1 MNKIRLIF
9 AAVMCFVTMT
19 AVAQAP
25 SDYSTV
31 NNNKTTERNNAT
43 WYTIKNAKTGEY
55 LRYEGFKFSMTT
67 SPKTVDGVYA
77 LDTCAMFYLTG
88 NANAAYIHNYA
99 AGTQRLCVAPNK
111 WDESGTAFQ
120 IKTTTGGVFISQSGN
135 TAASDAFHDNESTGK
150 VDLYLGSDPNS
161 VWVFEKIT
169 DFGPIMGL
177 DKMIDEAFNAVD
189 AAEGW
194 GNGFF
199 SGLKEAYYKENLK
212 DGGGGW
218 GAGLLYWG
226 TSIDKRDHSSLS
238 QTISD
243 IAEVQKILDEYTS
256 GYKKVFNYAEIHNVD
271 FSKNGVT
278 KWISTN
284 STSLTV
290 NTTQT
295 THTNVWKIINVE
307 GETFSFYNEATNM
320 YMCAPTVADGLTA
333 VKMTSDKNQA
343 GVYKINIINAT
354 TSGSG
359 DNTTMVS
366 ATVNLE
372 SIDKKGMY
380 IALMSADT
388 KNVTA
393 VTSSSAAGVQWIM
406 TPIADVTIQH
416 NFYSLAA
423 NMAWQYPF
431 YLQEN
436 EGLVQDICEK
446 YTSNHPSD
454 DEEST
459 TCNLADGIYTT
470 CFTSDENDNSEEHW
484 LQAELDT
491 PASNFYFYI
500 KANLR
505 RADARPTKITVS
517 GSNDGVSFTKIG
529 ETIETGLDD
538 ALYFSSDEIK
548 CGTTYK
554 YLRFTVNEVNEG
566 GKAFSISEFYIMP
579 VSDDVEHCVG
589 TIKKFY
595 TTAMYDEALRVP
607 ASDLIALE
615 SQYYLDK
622 NTVAGGEVAASS
634 ATPQPGQ
641 YRYDKYTAL
650 QSALNTYR
658 LQTTDA
664 DKYTHGKLL
673 ATALEEFKNSI
684 CSPLFVISSAWE
696 DSYCKGWGVNCDP
709 QNDEFGAVESNSWD
723 LRQWFGVLGYK
734 STEMTSLNSIQ
745 LRSAI
750 NSVRLMNAQHS
761 SIEEIEE
768 WNTLYDSER
777 EAYGIRL
784 YNAPDYLS
792 VDEYMDFGVVHERP
806 TTSSNRNAAWYFTY
820 VGVSSQ
826 IYGINAEDPEHMAF
840 IEALAAFGE
849 MYKTA
854 KFYNDNYDATATKL
868 GKYHY
873 DNKGV
878 NTLQK
883 SGSDQAFDEQ
893 FVTATTHYNKGAAKI
908 VEEYL
913 AGGSVYTAD
922 VINSF
927 VTAIKAHFPNFHLN
941 NPPVGYYYRLRGRYS
956 RNYLLSDIDNGTLS
970 MGALTDG
977 AGNVDDDVAAKSIL
991 FASLGSDEGTANI
1004 FAFGPGRYLKL
1015 NGTNI
1020 VYDRIPLADE
1030 AGTTYRSQDIYV
1042 GTSRTSTEGYFSLAF
1057 GSQNS
1062 NYLYDGVTK
1071 ATVASTAASNKFDW
1085 EVEVVRELPVPITAA
1100 KMATLYVPFELVI
1113 PEGVIAYV
1121 LYGEAVTG
1129 NGTHYDPSADKM
1141 IDPDKNVFALRRIQ
1155 GGIIPA
1161 GTPVIL
1167 QGEAKTYYFPI
1178 NYVPTLSDEEA
1189 KATYCY
1195 DGEIENMLQGS
1206 HMTTYIQEQT
1216 GITHYILS
1224 KKNDVVGMYKVR
1236 TYSSLTTSD
1245 DITTTFDAGK
1255 ESFQN
1260 NGHRA
1265 WLPMSNSKSLGAAGY
1280 LFSLSMD
1287 GDETT
1292 GVEHLKPENGE
1303 VEGIYDLQG
1312 RKLESVKERG
1322 IYIMDGKRVFIK

>member
-25 SDYSTV
+25 SYSTV
-31 NNNKTTERNNAT
+31 NNNKTTERNNAK

-77 LDTCAMFYLTG
+77 LDTCAMFYVTG
-88 NANAAYIHNYA
+88 NANATYIHNYA
-99 AGTQRLCVAPNK
+99 AGTQRVCVAPNR
-111 WDESGTAFQ
+111 WDESGTAFK
-120 IKTTTGGVFISQSGN
+120 ITSTTGGVFISQSGAV
-135 TAASDAFHDNESTGK
+135 AASDAFHYNESTGK
-150 VDLYLGSDPNS
+150 VDLYLGSDPGS
-161 VWVFEKIT
+161 VWVFEQIT

-320 YMCAPTVADGLTA
+320 YMCAPTVTDGLTA

-343 GVYKINIINAT
+343 GVYKINVINAT

-393 VTSSSAAGVQWIM
+393 ATSSSAAGVQWIM
-406 TPIADVTIQH
+406 TPIADVTIQY

-423 NMAWQYPF
+423 NMAWQYPY

-436 EGLVQDICEK
+436 EGLVQDVCEK

-529 ETIETGLDD
+529 ETIETGLGD

-548 CGTTYK
+548 CGTAYK

-622 NTVAGGEVAASS
+622 NTVAGGQVTATG
-634 ATPQPGQ
+634 ATPVPGQ
-641 YRYDKYTAL
+641 YRQKERDELQTAL
-650 QSALNTYR
+650 NNYNK
-658 LQTTDA
+658 QTTDEN
-664 DKYTHGKLL
+664 KYTYGKEL
-673 ATALEEFKNSI
+673 AGYLEAFKNSI
-684 CSPLFVISSAWE
+684 CSPLFIISAAWE
-696 DSYCKGWGVNCDP
+696 DGYSNDWGINCDP
-709 QNDEFGAVESNSWD
+709 TTDEFTIVEANEWD
-723 LRQWFGVLGYK
+723 LRQWFGIQGHK
-734 STEMTSLNSIQ
+734 SSAITETMNSIQ

-750 NSVRLMNAQHS
+750 NNTKMMNAQHS
-761 SIEEIEE
+761 SIELIPG
-768 WNTLYDSER
+768 WNSLYKSER
-777 EAYGIRL
+777 DAFAVRL
-784 YNAPDYLS
+784 YNAPDYIAA
-792 VDEYMDFGVVHERP
+792 DEYMEIDVLHELP
-806 TTSSNRNAAWYFTY
+806 TTTSNRNGAWYFTY
-820 VGVSSQ
+820 VGASSQ
-826 IYGINAEDPEHMAF
+826 IYGLDTSNSEHMAVVD
-840 IEALAAFGE
+840 ALARFGE
-849 MYKTA
+849 VYKTA
-854 KFYNDNYDATATKL
+854 KFYYENYDESATKL

-873 DNKGV
+873 TAANSLTKA
-878 NTLQK
+878 
-883 SGSDQAFDEQ
+883 AFDALYND
-893 FVTATTHYNKGAAKI
+893 ATYYYNLGAASI
-908 VEEYL
+908 MQDYL
-913 AGGSVYTAD
+913 DKNTGGYTPD
-922 VINSF
+922 GITSF
-927 VTAIKAHFPNFHLN
+927 VASIEAHFANFHLN
-941 NPPVGYYYRLRGRYS
+941 TPPAGYYYRIRGRVS
-956 RNYLLSDIDNGTLS
+956 LNYLQSGITS
-970 MGALTDG
+970 GALAMDAITD
-977 AGNVDDDVAAKSIL
+977 ASGNINDKVAATSV
-991 FASLGSDEGTANI
+991 FYAVNGSESGAMNLLSFNT
-1004 FAFGPGRYLKL
+1004 GRYLKVANKSIKEDDL
-1015 NGTNI
+1015 
-1020 VYDRIPLADE
+1020 PLDNNE
-1030 AGTTYRSQDIYV
+1030 YYSQNNFLYP
-1042 GTSRTSTEGYFSLAF
+1042 SRTNTEGYFAWVFYDNTQSKKE
-1057 GSQNS
+1057 
-1062 NYLYDGVTK
+1062 NYLYDNITTATTATDVT
-1071 ATVASTAASNKFDW
+1071 VDASNANNKRYDW
-1085 EVEVVRELPVPITAA
+1085 TIELVTELPVEVSAARMTSLCVPVELEIPDGVTAYILTGKEIADGNHLYAIDYETYTPGTEVFNVEPI
-1100 KMATLYVPFELVI
+1100 KL
-1113 PEGVIAYV
+1113 
-1121 LYGEAVTG
+1121 
-1129 NGTHYDPSADKM
+1129 
-1141 IDPDKNVFALRRIQ
+1141 
-1155 GGIIPA
+1155 GIIPA
-1161 GTPVIL
+1161 GMPVLIKAEE
-1167 QGEAKTYYFPI
+1167 GVHYFPI
-1178 NYVPTLSDEEA
+1178 NYDAEDADKDDALLEEIA
-1189 KATYCY
+1189 DLEVRNRLEGTHDARLISERA
-1195 DGEIENMLQGS
+1195 G
-1206 HMTTYIQEQT
+1206 IQ
-1216 GITHYILS
+1216 HHILS
-1224 KKNDVVGMYKVR
+1224 KKNNKVGMFKVKMVSAAER
-1236 TYSSLTTSD
+1236 GLGYVELP
-1245 DITTTFDAGK
+1245 TFINQA
-1255 ESFQN
+1255 
-1260 NGHRA
+1260 HRA
-1265 WLPMSNSKSLGAAGY
+1265 WLPYSATAAASG
-1280 LFSLSMD
+1280 FSFAVGGKGHD
-1287 GDETT
+1287 TTNIDEITI
-1292 GVEHLKPENGE
+1292 EREENDA
-1303 VEGIYDLQG
+1303 IYDLQG
-1312 RKLESVKERG
+1312 RKLEGISSPGFYIVNGKKIIVK
-1322 IYIMDGKRVFIK
+1322 

>member
-1 MNKIRLIF
+1 M
-9 AAVMCFVTMT
+9 AVMCFVTLT
-19 AVAQAP
+19 AVAQSP
-25 SDYSTV
+25 TYSTV

-43 WYTIKNAKTGEY
+43 WYIIKNAKTGEY

-77 LDTCAMFYLTG
+77 LDTYAMFYVTG

-99 AGTQRLCVAPNK
+99 AGTQRVCVAPNK

-135 TAASDAFHDNESTGK
+135 TAASDAFHYNESTGK

-161 VWVFEKIT
+161 VWVFEKID
-169 DFGPIMGL
+169 DFGKIMGL

-307 GETFSFYNEATNM
+307 GETFCFYNEATNM

-423 NMAWQYPF
+423 NMAWQYPY

-436 EGLVQDICEK
+436 AGLVQNTCEL

-454 DEEST
+454 DEESS

-470 CFTSDENDNSEEHW
+470 CFTSDENNTSEEHY
-484 LQAELDT
+484 LQAEFET
-491 PASNFYFYI
+491 PVSSFYFYI
-500 KANLR
+500 KANLQ
-505 RADARPTKITVS
+505 RADARPTKITLS
-517 GSNDGVSFTKIG
+517 GSNDGTTFTQIG
-529 ETIETGLDD
+529 QPIETGLGD
-538 ALYFSSDEIK
+538 ALFFSSDVIN
-548 CGTTYK
+548 CGAAYK
-554 YLRFTVNEVNEG
+554 YLRFTVNSVNEG
-566 GKAFSISEFYIMP
+566 NKAFTMSEFYIMP
-579 VSDDVEHCVG
+579 ENADVEHCVS

-595 TTAMYDEALRVP
+595 GTALYNEALRVP
-607 ASDLIALE
+607 AAELIALE
-615 SQYYLDK
+615 SKYYLDN
-622 NTVAGGEVAASS
+622 NTVDGGEVAASS

-650 QSALNTYR
+650 QSALDTYR

-664 DKYTHGKLL
+664 DKYTYGKLL

-696 DSYCKGWGVNCDP
+696 DGFCKDWGINCDP
-709 QNDEFGAVESNSWD
+709 QDNEFSAVESNLWD

-734 STEMTSLNSIQ
+734 STEITSLNSIQ

-750 NSVRLMNAQHS
+750 NSTRMMNAQHS

-768 WNTLYDSER
+768 WSTLYDSER
-777 EAYGIRL
+777 GAYDIRL
-784 YNAPDYLS
+784 YNSPDYLS
-792 VDEYMDFGVVHERP
+792 VDEYMDLGVVHEKP

-826 IYGINAEDPEHMAF
+826 IYGIDATNSDHMAF

-873 DNKGV
+873 DNKGA
-878 NTLQK
+878 NSLTK
-883 SGSDQAFDEQ
+883 DGFDNL
-893 FVTATTHYNKGAAKI
+893 FATATTHYNKGAAKI
-908 VEEYL
+908 LEEYL
-913 AGGSVYTAD
+913 SGTSDYTPE
-922 VINSF
+922 VITSF
-927 VTAIKAHFPNFHLN
+927 VDALEQHFVNFHLN
-941 NPPVGYYYRLRGRYS
+941 TPPAGYYYRIRGRVS
-956 RNYLLSDIDNGTLS
+956 LNYLQSSITSGALA
-970 MGALTDG
+970 MGAITD
-977 AGNVDDDVAAKSIL
+977 ASGNINDAVAATSVFYAVDGDGEGATNIL
-991 FASLGSDEGTANI
+991 SFNT
-1004 FAFGPGRYLKL
+1004 GRYIQAITEGGKIVFKEDKL
-1015 NGTNI
+1015 
-1020 VYDRIPLADE
+1020 PLDDKA
-1030 AGTTYRSQDIYV
+1030 YNSQDVFIHP
-1042 GTSRTSTEGYFSLAF
+1042 SRTDSDGYYAWAF
-1057 GSQNS
+1057 DGS
-1062 NYLYDGVTK
+1062 NYLCDNITNATTAKDIEISAGNNANKKYDWTIELVTELPVEVSAAKMTSLCVPVELEIPDGVTAYILTGK
-1071 ATVASTAASNKFDW
+1071 EIANGNH
-1085 EVEVVRELPVPITAA
+1085 
-1100 KMATLYVPFELVI
+1100 LYAIDYE
-1113 PEGVIAYV
+1113 AYP
-1121 LYGEAVTG
+1121 
-1129 NGTHYDPSADKM
+1129 NGTEVF
-1141 IDPDKNVFALRRIQ
+1141 NVEQINC
-1155 GGIIPA
+1155 GIIPA
-1161 GTPVIL
+1161 GMPVLIKADE
-1167 QGEAKTYYFPI
+1167 GVHYFPI
-1178 NYVPTLSDEEA
+1178 NYDAKDADKDDTMLDEIADLEA
-1189 KATYCY
+1189 RNRLEGTHDARLISER
-1195 DGEIENMLQGS
+1195 DG
-1206 HMTTYIQEQT
+1206 IQ
-1216 GITHYILS
+1216 HHILS
-1224 KKNDVVGMYKVR
+1224 KKNGKVGMFKVKMVSETER
-1236 TYSSLTTSD
+1236 GLNYVTKP
-1245 DITTTFDAGK
+1245 TFINQA
-1255 ESFQN
+1255 
-1260 NGHRA
+1260 HRA
-1265 WLPMSNSKSLGAAGY
+1265 WLPYSAAVSASG
-1280 LFSLSMD
+1280 FSFAVGGKGHD
-1287 GDETT
+1287 TT
-1292 GVEHLKPENGE
+1292 GVDEVAVEREE
-1303 VEGIYDLQG
+1303 VEAIYDLQG
-1312 RKLESVKERG
+1312 RRLEGITSPGFYIVNGKKIIVK
-1322 IYIMDGKRVFIK
+1322 